1 MSQVTLDLSAYDAMK
16 QQAEQAKTNYD
27 TLRKEIDMCKDGL
40 RVVVRTKVVTPSV
53 TSHQVAQIITD
64 YVRQHQYSCAF
75 FRADDFL
82 QDAKKALAEYR
93 AGEVISESEQ
103 FVNFEDIEY
112 RMKHEAEKGIEAE
125 RKKLEEAR
133 KQYEITSDEIER
145 KYEKSFRDQN
155 ERMKR
160 LQNDYKWLL
169 EQHRD
174 INNQYKGIM
183 KENAN
188 IKKELEDANA
198 KADRLAIGCKDYE
211 ENLFKLRIENNGLR
225 DDIEYHNSLNFFKRI
240 FHKIK

>member
-53 TSHQVAQIITD
+53 TSNQVAQIIID
-64 YVRQHQYSCAF
+64 YACRHQYF
-75 FRADDFL
+75 DGLFTTDDFL
-82 QDAKKALAEYR
+82 EKVKKALAEYR

-145 KYEKSFRDQN
+145 KYENSFRLQN
-155 ERMKR
+155 DRMKR
-160 LQNDYKWLL
+160 LQDDYKKLQ

-174 INNQYKGIM
+174 IKNQYKGLM
-183 KENAN
+183 EENAY
-188 IKKELEDANA
+188 IRKELEDANV
-198 KADRLAIGCKDYE
+198 KADKLASDCKDYE
-211 ENLFKLRIENNGLR
+211 ENLFKLRIESNGLR